1 MLLLASASG
10 VVHGPTKTVHLTEEK
25 VVPMQCDNGV
35 WVLDTGASNHMTG
48 TREALNHLDDEVSG
62 TVHFGDDSCVE
73 IKGLG
78 SIVMEGRDQ
87 HHKLLTNVYYIPKL
101 KSNIISLGQL
111 EEAGC
116 DVRLRNGRLTV
127 VDSEGTLII
136 SAPRTNN
143 RLYTLKNAVVSPVCL
158 HMNLEDKNWLW
169 HARFG
174 HLNFRALRD
183 LASKGMVEGMPT
195 VDRVEQVCD
204 GCTFGKQHR
213 IPFPH
218 QSSFR
223 ASQGLELVHADLCGK
238 ISPPTPGGKEYFL
251 LVVDDHS
258 RYMWVELLKTKDE
271 ALSHFK
277 KIKQQAELEHGRKLK
292 ALRTDRGGELNSNLF
307 TVFCNETGIKHYTT
321 TPYSPQQNGVV
332 ERRNQIVVE
341 MARCLLKSKGM
352 PPRF

>member
-1 MLLLASASG
+1 
-10 VVHGPTKTVHLTEEK
+10 
-25 VVPMQCDNGV
+25 
-35 WVLDTGASNHMTG
+35 
-48 TREALNHLDDEVSG
+48 
-62 TVHFGDDSCVE
+62 
-73 IKGLG
+73 
-78 SIVMEGRDQ
+78 
-87 HHKLLTNVYYIPKL
+87 L

-204 GCTFGKQHR
+204 GCTLGKQHR

-292 ALRTDRGGELNSNLF
+292 ALRTDRGGEFNSNLF